1 MSVPTDL
8 NDARTSVHQ
17 CGIDTQ
23 QDYSFSLTQVV
34 AEVGVLLEFR
44 VVEALAAVEDPRPAR
59 LRREAAQ
66 RAHDRVPHPLPLP
79 AGDALGDRLVADVL
93 RRGEDNDG
101 RVVRRGDVADRNLLL
116 PDVGEKVRVAG
127 IVDGVD
133 DAVAAAAAAA
143 AGRAAVATA
152 RCGGGGRVAVGRRRR
167 RIAVGVGEAQLWR
180 RVRSSI

>member
-1 MSVPTDL
+1 MLAQVSISAALTH
-8 NDARTSVHQ
+8 NKTTRSH
-17 CGIDTQ
+17 
-23 QDYSFSLTQVV
+23 SLTQVV